1 MGLSHRR
8 PLPPVQLP
16 KVSSAFCPQLEA
28 EPHRRAGLG
37 PSQGSVSRA
46 PREAAGRRWSSGRT
60 PRGRPLHAGTGATGL
75 GGTRGVRAGRCVRTC
90 VCARAHERICTRGP
104 GASREG
110 PPGAPFLGPHP
121 HCGGSRT
128 LLGVTPRPPEHS
140 TASTHLALSLRLS
153 RSSELQRCNPFDPR
167 DSRVR

>member
-90 VCARAHERICTRGP
+90 VCARVHERRLHPRSRSVPRGAAWCSFPWTAPPLQREPRAPRCYSKATR
-104 GASREG
+104 
-110 PPGAPFLGPHP
+110 L
-121 HCGGSRT
+121 
-128 LLGVTPRPPEHS
+128 S
-140 TASTHLALSLRLS
+140 TASAHLALSLRLS